1 MARPPTLS
9 DEQKAIIDENI
20 NLYPAQIKKLP
31 GMENKDVT
39 RNVIRAYQKRVQVA
53 EEPDDKA
60 VLVTL
65 LTQYMNAHG
74 LPSRFHG
81 AGGVTGFIAFLRE

>member
-20 NLYPAQIKKLP
+20 NMFPAQIKKLP

>member
-1 MARPPTLS
+1 MSRKPVLT
-9 DEQKAIIDENI
+9 DTQKEIIEQNID
-20 NLYPAQIKKLP
+20 LFPAQIKQLP

>member
-20 NLYPAQIKKLP
+20 NMFPAQIKKLP

-60 VLVTL
+60 VLATL

>member
-1 MARPPTLS
+1 LSRPPTLS

-39 RNVIRAYQKRVQVA
+39 RHVIRAYQKRVQVA

>member
-1 MARPPTLS
+1 MSRPPTLS

>member
-1 MARPPTLS
+1 LSRPPTLS

-20 NLYPAQIKKLP
+20 NMFPAQIKKLP

>member
-1 MARPPTLS
+1 MSRPPTLS

-20 NLYPAQIKKLP
+20 NLFPAQIKKLP

>member
-1 MARPPTLS
+1 LSRPPTLS

>member
-1 MARPPTLS
+1 MSRPPTLS

-20 NLYPAQIKKLP
+20 NMFPAQIKKLP